1 MKTPS
6 FPSLAVCS
14 ILFLAGCEAAPSQQD
29 IAPRIAASPA
39 MLVTAVPDG
48 YHESE
53 DPDARYEGF
62 KARSAMRSAVRY
74 AIGGAE
80 TWQEAHVAAERAAA
94 EHPDAPDFEKEQYI
108 AILMLET
115 QLLPGSPETDPDRLD
130 AIGDYTEVLVRHRN
144 PTAGLIDRA
153 LSTLEAHW
161 PTERVATTA
170 STAYAAAERYVEIK
184 TDCDG
189 CGLESIRASAARVS
203 GGDAVVRSLQSTL
216 DGSASLR
223 ARF

>member
-80 TWQEAHVAAERAAA
+80 TWQEARVERAAA

-144 PTAGLIDRA
+144 PTAGLIDRS
-153 LSTLEAHW
+153 LTTLETHW

-189 CGLESIRASAARVS
+189 CGLETIRASAARVS
-203 GGDAVVRSLQSTL
+203 GGDAIVRSLQSTL

>member
-1 MKTPS
+1 MRPLLL
-6 FPSLAVCS
+6 PSLAVCS

-80 TWQEAHVAAERAAA
+80 TWQEARVAAERAAA

-108 AILMLET
+108 AI
-115 QLLPGSPETDPDRLD
+115 LLPGSPETDPDRLD

-144 PTAGLIDRA
+144 PTAGLIDRS
-153 LSTLEAHW
+153 LTTLETHW

-189 CGLESIRASAARVS
+189 CGLETIRASAARVS
-203 GGDAVVRSLQSTL
+203 GGDAIVRSLQSTL